1 MEDTISNM
9 LSKFGKVRSLFK
21 DFNRFVDT
29 ILEKNADPDK
39 TEKNTFINLMLDPK
53 NGFNE
58 SQIRNQLTMFVLGVS
73 Y

>member
-9 LSKFGKVRSLFK
+9 LSKFGKVRLLFK

-29 ILEKNADPDK
+29 VLEKNSDPDK

-53 NGFNE
+53 NGFSE